1 MKIAIISDHPT
12 PSWSSRQLLLALENL
27 GVTSLYLRPSEI
39 VSVFGENEY
48 HVLHLPSLKPLD
60 IEGAILRD
68 LGVSLT
74 LESFLRRCDAIRHL
88 ELTGVTVVNPV
99 ESMIVARDKYYSL
112 MLLAKAGV
120 PVPKTAVL
128 EDFMTV
134 AKIVES
140 WGKTVIKPLI
150 GSMGF
155 GVVLTENP
163 DIAYTIAR
171 TILQLKQPI
180 YLQRYVEKPGRDI
193 RVLAIG
199 DTIVAAYYRVQASPN
214 AWKTNVAQGA
224 KPILISRP
232 DKELEDIAIKTIK
245 ILKLHY
251 AGVDVVESAE
261 GYKVLEVNAAPQ
273 WRGLQ
278 KTTGVNPAIHL
289 VKYIISLIK
298 R

>member
-1 MKIAIISDHPT
+1 MKIAVISDHAI
-12 PSWSSRQLLLALENL
+12 PSWSSRQILLALENL
-27 GVTSLYLRPSEI
+27 GITSLYIRPSEI
-39 VSVFGENEY
+39 VSVFGEDE
-48 HVLHLPSLKPLD
+48 HRVLHLPSLKPLD
-60 IEGAILRD
+60 VEGAILRD

-74 LESFLRRCDAIRHL
+74 LESFLRRCDAVRHL

-99 ESMIVARDKYYSL
+99 ESMISARDKYYSL

-155 GVVLTENP
+155 GIVLAENP

-199 DTIVAAYYRVQASPN
+199 DTIIAAYYRIQVSPN

-224 KPILISRP
+224 KPVLIPKP
-232 DKELEDIAIKTIK
+232 DKELEDIAIKTMK
-245 ILKLHY
+245 TLKLYY
-251 AGVDVVESAE
+251 AGIDIVESDN

-278 KTTGVNPAIHL
+278 KTTGVNPAMHL
-289 VKYIISLIK
+289 AKYVISLIK